1 MGNLRALPASLPVR
15 AHPMDYSV
23 GCRCVER
30 HAASFGAVHAV
41 RWQGRDDPDP
51 RVGRTADAGAGV
63 ADGLAHG
70 HHESQR
76 TPELAAA
83 ATVSPIEQQSEQAL
97 SDHVQRVR
105 VPYFLGPYGAHITLA
120 HLPPRSLKR
129 WLPHHKTIVVAAVR
143 YGLLTFSEACER
155 YGLSPEEYLSW
166 QRAFDAAQPLAA
178 TVHKDHRD

>member
-1 MGNLRALPASLPVR
+1 
-15 AHPMDYSV
+15 
-23 GCRCVER
+23 
-30 HAASFGAVHAV
+30 
-41 RWQGRDDPDP
+41 
-51 RVGRTADAGAGV
+51 V

-70 HHESQR
+70 HHESQP

-83 ATVSPIEQQSEQAL
+83 ATVSPMSNSRSKPCQT
-97 SDHVQRVR
+97 VR
-105 VPYFLGPYGAHITLA
+105 PRPEGQGPHFLGPYGAHITLA

-143 YGLLTFSEACER
+143 YGLLTFNEACER

-166 QRAFDAAQPLAA
+166 QRTFDAARPLAA

>member
-1 MGNLRALPASLPVR
+1 MSTPALASRNAVPHHLRSRRGDALARFSPSSSPPRASTGPHL
-15 AHPMDYSV
+15 
-23 GCRCVER
+23 
-30 HAASFGAVHAV
+30 
-41 RWQGRDDPDP
+41 
-51 RVGRTADAGAGV
+51 
-63 ADGLAHG
+63 
-70 HHESQR
+70 
-76 TPELAAA
+76 PELL
-83 ATVSPIEQQSEQAL
+83 TPL
-97 SDHVQRVR
+97 STTTT
-105 VPYFLGPYGAHITLA
+105 PYFLGPYGAHITLA